1 VAMEIDTKRTIVIV
15 EGHPSERDVI
25 RQALVDQDF
34 RVEVTADYH
43 SAIGQLAKLVP
54 HLVCCNLAL
63 PRESG
68 FELCEYIRN
77 ESRLRFVPIL
87 VMSDRSSPEDMA
99 HAEYAGA
106 NAFLKKPFTREK
118 LIKYVTALLDGP
130 HTSRPSVRR
139 LRRSD
144 PP

>member
-1 VAMEIDTKRTIVIV
+1 MEIDTKRTVLLV
-15 EGHPSERDVI
+15 EDHPSERELV
-25 RQALVDQDF
+25 RQALIDQDF
-34 RVEVTADYH
+34 RVETAPDYH
-43 SAIGQLAKLVP
+43 GAVGVLSRLVP
-54 HLVCCNLAL
+54 HIVCLNLTL

-87 VMSDRSSPEDMA
+87 VTSDRSSPEDMA

-118 LIKYVTALLDGP
+118 LVKYVTALLDGP